1 MDGHFTVA
9 QPLGVLILSGGD
21 SLSIAISDPQP
32 ARQSTEQEECGKQE
46 RGFERE
52 EGSREGGREGEP
64 EKEGEALEEISGGRK
79 AEVFVDRGKQS
90 SSGDKY
96 RTALVVVVNY
106 YQQGRML

>member
-1 MDGHFTVA
+1 VE
-9 QPLGVLILSGGD
+9 SKRGG
-21 SLSIAISDPQP
+21 L
-32 ARQSTEQEECGKQE
+32 RE
-46 RGFERE
+46 RRE
-52 EGSREGGREGEP
+52 VEREGGREGEP

-96 RTALVVVVNY
+96 RTGLVVVVNY